1 MYKIGYTTGV
11 FDLFHVGHLN
21 ILKRSKENCDF
32 LIVGVSTDE
41 LTYELKGR
49 FPVISFLQREEI
61 IKSIRYVDQ
70 VVPEM
75 NVDKLAAWKALHY
88 NVLFKGS
95 DAQQKEIYR
104 KYENELKKVGVD
116 VCYFPYTE
124 GVSSTEIKEEL
135 IYRNKFSGKEVR
147 CALKDS
153 PLIAGRLHTD

>member
-1 MYKIGYTTGV
+1 MYKVGYTTGV

-21 ILKRSKENCDF
+21 IIKKSKENCDF

-41 LTYELKGR
+41 LTYDLKGR
-49 FPVISFLQREEI
+49 FPVIPFSQRAEI
-61 IKSIRYVDQ
+61 IRSIRYVDQ
-70 VVPEM
+70 VVPEISM
-75 NVDKLAAWKALHY
+75 DKLEAWKDLHY

-135 IYRNKFSGKEVR
+135 VTRTKFSERRSDVLQKIR
-147 CALKDS
+147 F
-153 PLIAGRLHTD
+153 